1 MDLSVKITH
10 FDQLGKILKAV
21 SEDQSWSD
29 YNIGITENEW
39 NQLKESISYAK
50 IKNGWFEER
59 FVKMALSNWGTLLQ
73 RNQLEKWL
81 SKYDLTNQTN
91 KNVAI
96 IAAGNIPMVAF
107 HDILAVIVTGNVA
120 HVKLSSDDDVLIPA
134 VMNVLFHLDEAFKDQ
149 VHFYD
154 ETERLKNF
162 DAVIATGNNNSAR
175 YFEHYFGKYPNII
188 RKNRTSVALITGEE
202 TKDDLKLLG
211 EDLFTYFGLGCRNV
225 SHILMPEK
233 YDIDQIFGAIVDY
246 GEIIHNK
253 KYGNNYDYHKAI
265 FLMNSDDL
273 LENGF
278 VMFRQTEELFA
289 PLSTINYQRY
299 KTKEEALSY
308 IENHK
313 NDIQVVVGRDNA
325 PFGVAQ
331 QPGLSDYADGIDT
344 VEFLVGLK

>member
-1 MDLSVKITH
+1 MDLSVKIAH

-21 SEDQSWSD
+21 SGDQNWSD

-39 NQLKESISYAK
+39 NQLKESISFAK
-50 IKNGWFEER
+50 IKNGWFEEH
-59 FVKMALSNWGTLLQ
+59 FVKNALNDWGELLQ
-73 RNQLEKWL
+73 KSKIKKWL
-81 SKYDLTNQTN
+81 SEYDSPKNIN

-96 IAAGNIPMVAF
+96 IAAGNIPMVSF
-107 HDILAVIVTGNVA
+107 HDILSTLITGNVA
-120 HVKLSSDDDVLIPA
+120 HVKLSSDDDVLIPS
-134 VMNVLFHLDEAFKDQ
+134 VMKVLFQMDEGFKEQ

-154 ETERLKNF
+154 ETERMKNF

-202 TKDDLKLLG
+202 TQDELHLLG
-211 EDLFTYFGLGCRNV
+211 ADLFTYFGLGCRNV
-225 SHILMPEK
+225 SHILMPDQ

-246 GEIIHNK
+246 NEIIHNK

-265 FLMNSDDL
+265 FLMNNDDL

-278 VMFRQTEELFA
+278 VMFRQTKELFA

-299 KTKEEALSY
+299 KTKEEALSF
-308 IENHK
+308 IEQNK
-313 NDIQVVVGRDNA
+313 DDIQAVVGKDHI
-325 PFGVAQ
+325 PFGTAQ
-331 QPGLSDYADGIDT
+331 QPTLNDYADGVDT
-344 VEFLVGLK
+344 IEFLLDLH